1 MSVLLLRI
9 GFYIRTFYQRWRR
22 LLIHFAGLTGA
33 KNYDRYF
40 PAESVREWWADLLC
54 YLADIFAVPEL
65 YETIMGAVKWKI
77 RPLTEKEKALCIS
90 LFGNS
95 IDVRLVRVD
104 DRASIGLRKLAL
116 AYVSFNTINYRKKIR
131 TAILVHELVH
141 VWQYQ
146 QFGSVYISKAL
157 KAQKSEE
164 GYDYGGVSRLYQMM
178 LSDKQLTNFNFEQ
191 QADIV
196 EDYYKMLKTGEAFD
210 LRSQAYH
217 YFGSQVMET

>member
-1 MSVLLLRI
+1 MSGRLLRI

-22 LLIHFAGLTGA
+22 LLIHFAVLTGT
-33 KNYDRYF
+33 KQYDRYF
-40 PAESVREWWADLLC
+40 RAESLWEWWADLLC

-65 YETIMGAVKWKI
+65 YESIIGIVKWNI
-77 RPLTEKEKALCIS
+77 RALTEKEKDLCTS

-95 IDVRLVRVD
+95 IDIRLVRVD
-104 DRASIGLRKLAL
+104 DRAKIGLKKLAL

-141 VWQYQ
+141 IWQYQ

-178 LSDKQLTNFNFEQ
+178 LSGKHLTDFNFEQ

-217 YFGSQVMET
+217 YFGSQVMG